1 MIKFWN
7 IVPLSSQ
14 MEKVVAI
21 HDKKFSLYIDELT
34 IQSRINE
41 LSHTLEK
48 DYRNKDL
55 ILICIL
61 NGAFMFAADLAKV
74 INVDIEVSFVK
85 VSSYVGTE
93 STGKVDELIGLT
105 ADLKG
110 KHVLI
115 IEDIVDTGLTI
126 DKVIFLLQDKKPENI
141 EICTLLYKPEAF
153 VGKHLPKYVGFDIP
167 NKFVVGYGL
176 DYNELGRN
184 LKEIY
189 QLKPE

>member
-1 MIKFWN
+1 
-7 IVPLSSQ
+7 

-21 HDKKFSLYIDELT
+21 HDKVFSLYIDEPT
-34 IQSRINE
+34 IQRRINE

-48 DYRNKDL
+48 DYRNKNL

-61 NGAFMFAADLAKV
+61 NGAFMFAADLAKA
-74 INVDIEVSFVK
+74 IK
-85 VSSYVGTE
+85 GTE